1 MGSLVGMKIH
11 TKIKMNKLLNN
22 YDGVL
27 AQLKAKEE
35 MELELVDNT
44 MKKEKTENEDEKVE
58 NTPDGV
64 LQTKSRPDVSGN
76 DNEEKIEE
84 IHLEDDKE
92 STREENV
99 ENTKTG
105 AEDKYKARLYD
116 LGLLLTKVIK
126 KIFFCLTERQQI
138 GEKLE

>member
-58 NTPDGV
+58 NTSE
-64 LQTKSRPDVSGN
+64 TKSRPEISGN

-92 STREENV
+92 STREENI